1 MREIGKISSTQ
12 FHMTPFTTDLIYY
25 LRTTPPKP
33 FVTRN
38 SCKTNKNLILEK
50 VAIPLVAE
58 AVAVV

>member
-1 MREIGKISSTQ
+1 
-12 FHMTPFTTDLIYY
+12 MTPFTTHLIYY

-38 SCKTNKNLILEK
+38 SCETNKNLKLEK
-50 VAIPLVAE
+50 VPIPLVAE